1 MVGIATF
8 PPCKPW
14 PNPMRIEPAALRA
27 GFAALLIAGALA
39 LILPDRLRDLREATL
54 DAGLAATAA
63 APTGQVRVIEITAQ
77 DLAQLGRWPW
87 PRTRLARVLDQIA
100 AQSPAVMGLD
110 LVLSGPDPAG
120 PLALAD
126 VPGGTTLTDGDAAL
140 QIVLARV
147 PTVLAAAL
155 SDQASPMPPLA
166 PLLSSGPPVPTQPWS
181 ANGLEASTLT
191 AAGLGISALRGEA
204 QGRVRR
210 VPLLLLAAETAAPG
224 FAAEVLR
231 LAQGAST
238 LRIGQGNLSL
248 GAIVLPLGTQADLR
262 IRPTDPAKWSNRTI
276 SLAQALSQ
284 DHDFSAKI
292 VLLGLSAPQAASLRP
307 TAVTPLAPSVQIQA
321 DALETMLSGHL
332 LLRPAWAAWAEIVA
346 AVAMAL
352 LALWIAAR
360 GLATIAL
367 AVTLTL
373 PLLWAVIATT
383 LWLRAGLALDPI
395 NPALLP
401 LATGLTAT
409 TAAMLAARRHAQ
421 VLRRRFERHLSP
433 AVVARIAAQPG
444 LSRLPGEARE
454 ITALFTDIA
463 GFSPYADA
471 LSPTDLIAILDR
483 YFAGLTLIVHAQGG
497 MVDKFVGDAA
507 HVLFN
512 APFDLPDHCARA
524 VQAGQALQAYGVAFA
539 ADPQNQGLGI
549 TRVGMECGVLV
560 VGDVGAGK
568 KLDYT
573 AHGRAMNIAA
583 RLEQAG
589 KSLGVTLLAGP
600 GLRAALPALPW
611 RSMGEVELRGF
622 GAVAA
627 YTLPPIR

>member
-1 MVGIATF
+1 MQ
-8 PPCKPW
+8 
-14 PNPMRIEPAALRA
+14 IERAALRA
-27 GFAALLIAGALA
+27 GFVALLVAGAVALA
-39 LILPDRLRDLREATL
+39 MPDRLHDLREATL
-54 DAGLAATAA
+54 DVGLAATAA
-63 APTGQVRVIEITAQ
+63 APSGQVQVIEITAQ

-87 PRTRLARVLDQIA
+87 PRTRLARVIDQIA
-100 AQSPAVMGLD
+100 AQNPNVLGLD

-120 PLALAD
+120 PLALSD
-126 VPGGTTLTDGDAAL
+126 VPGGKALTDGDDAL
-140 QIVLARV
+140 QIALSRV

-155 SDQASPMPPLA
+155 SDQSAPVPPLA
-166 PLLSSGPPVPTQPWS
+166 PLLSSGPPVPTQPWF

-191 AAGLGISALRGEA
+191 AAGLGVSALRGEA

-210 VPLLLLAAETAAPG
+210 VPLLVLADQSPAPG
-224 FAAEVLR
+224 FATEVVR
-231 LAQGAST
+231 LAQGASA
-238 LRIGQGNLSL
+238 LRIGQGKLSL

-321 DALETMLSGHL
+321 DAIETMLSGHM
-332 LLRPAWAAWAEIVA
+332 LLRPAWAAWVEIAA

-352 LALWIAAR
+352 LALWIAAH
-360 GLATIAL
+360 GSATKAL
-367 AVTLTL
+367 AVTLGL
-373 PLLWAVIATT
+373 PLLWAVATT
-383 LWLRAGLALDPI
+383 ALCLRAGLALDPV

-433 AVVARIAAQPG
+433 AVVARIAAQSG
-444 LSRLPGEARE
+444 LSRLPGEVRE

-483 YFAGLTLIVHAQGG
+483 YFAGLTLIVHAHGG

-524 VQAGQALQAYGVAFA
+524 VKAGQALQAYGVAFA

-560 VGDVGAGK
+560 VGDVGAGE

-589 KSLGVTLLAGP
+589 KGLGVTLLAGP
-600 GLRAALPALPW
+600 ALYAALPALQW
-611 RSMGEVELRGF
+611 HSMGEVELRGF
-622 GAVAA
+622 GKVAA
-627 YTLPPIR
+627 YTLPPTS

>member
-87 PRTRLARVLDQIA
+87 PRTRLARVVDQIA
-100 AQSPAVMGLD
+100 AQSPAVLGLD

-126 VPGGTTLTDGDAAL
+126 VPGGTALTDGDAAL
-140 QIVLARV
+140 QIVLSRV

-155 SDQASPMPPLA
+155 SDQASPVPPLA

>member
-1 MVGIATF
+1 
-8 PPCKPW
+8 
-14 PNPMRIEPAALRA
+14 MRIEPAALRA

-87 PRTRLARVLDQIA
+87 PRTRLARVVDQIA
-100 AQSPAVMGLD
+100 AQSPAVLGLD

-126 VPGGTTLTDGDAAL
+126 VPGGTALTDGDAAL
-140 QIVLARV
+140 QIVLSRV

-155 SDQASPMPPLA
+155 SDQASPVPPLA

>member
-1 MVGIATF
+1 
-8 PPCKPW
+8 
-14 PNPMRIEPAALRA
+14 MRIEPAALRA
-27 GFAALLIAGALA
+27 GCAALLLAGVVALA
-39 LILPDRLRDLREATL
+39 TPDSLRNLREAAL
-54 DAGLAATAA
+54 DAGLAATAI
-63 APTGQVRVIEITAQ
+63 APSGQVQVIEITSQ

-87 PRTRLARVLDQIA
+87 PRTRLARVVDQIA
-100 AQSPAVMGLD
+100 AQNPAVLGLD

-126 VPGGTTLTDGDAAL
+126 VPGGTALTDGDAAL
-140 QIVLARV
+140 QTALSRV

-155 SDQASPMPPLA
+155 SDQAGPVPPLT
-166 PLLSSGPPVPTQPWS
+166 PLLSSGPSVPTQPWF
-181 ANGLEASTLT
+181 ANGLEASSLT
-191 AAGLGISALRGEA
+191 AAGLGVSALRGEA
-204 QGRVRR
+204 QGRVRS
-210 VPLLLLAAETAAPG
+210 VPLLVLADQSPAPG
-224 FAAEVLR
+224 FAAEIVR
-231 LAQGAST
+231 LSQAASA
-238 LRIGQGNLSL
+238 LRIGQGRLTL
-248 GAIVLPLGTQADLR
+248 GTIALPLGDHADLR

-276 SLAQALSQ
+276 SLAEALSQ
-284 DHDFSAKI
+284 DHDFSPKI
-292 VLLGLSAPQAASLRP
+292 VLLGPSAPQAASLRP
-307 TAVTPLAPSVQIQA
+307 TAMTPLAPSVQIQA
-321 DALETMLSGHL
+321 EAIETMLSEHL
-332 LLRPAWAAWAEIVA
+332 LLRPAWALWVEIAV

-352 LALWIAAR
+352 LALWVATTGSATKALSVT
-360 GLATIAL
+360 LALPAL
-367 AVTLTL
+367 WAIAVT
-373 PLLWAVIATT
+373 A
-383 LWLRAGLALDPI
+383 LWLRAGLALDPV

-444 LSRLPGEARE
+444 LARLPGEARE

-471 LSPTDLIAILDR
+471 LSPADLIAILDR
-483 YFAGLTLIVHAQGG
+483 YFAGLTLIVHAHGG
-497 MVDKFVGDAA
+497 MIEKFVGDAA

-512 APFDLPDHCARA
+512 APFDLPDHCALA
-524 VQAGQALQAYGVAFA
+524 VKTGKALRAYGVAFA
-539 ADPQNQGLGI
+539 ADPASQGLGI

-560 VGDVGAGK
+560 VGDVGAGE

-600 GLRAALPALPW
+600 ALRAALPALPW
-611 RSMGEVELRGF
+611 QSMGEVGLRGF
-622 GAVAA
+622 GKVAA
-627 YTLPPIR
+627 YTLPPNS

>member
-1 MVGIATF
+1 
-8 PPCKPW
+8 
-14 PNPMRIEPAALRA
+14 MRIEPAALRV
-27 GFAALLIAGALA
+27 GYAALLVAGAVALA
-39 LILPDRLRDLREATL
+39 MPDRLRDLRESAL
-54 DAGLAATAA
+54 DAGLAATATS
-63 APTGQVRVIEITAQ
+63 PTGQVQVIEITAQ
-77 DLAQLGRWPW
+77 DLVQLGRWPW
-87 PRTRLARVLDQIA
+87 PRTRLARVIDQIA
-100 AQSPAVMGLD
+100 DQSPAVLGLD

-126 VPGGTTLTDGDAAL
+126 VPGGTALTDGDAAL
-140 QIVLARV
+140 QTALSRV

-155 SDQASPMPPLA
+155 SDQVGRVPPLT
-166 PLLSSGPPVPTQPWS
+166 PLLSSGPPVPTQPWF

-191 AAGLGISALRGEA
+191 ATGLGVSALRGEA

-210 VPLLLLAAETAAPG
+210 VPLLVLADQTPAPG

-231 LAQGAST
+231 LAQGASA
-238 LRIGQGNLSL
+238 LRIGQGKLSL
-248 GAIVLPLGTQADLR
+248 GAIALPLGTQADLR

-321 DALETMLSGHL
+321 DAIETMLSGQL
-332 LLRPAWAAWAEIVA
+332 LLRLAWAGWVEIA
-346 AVAMAL
+346 AALTMAH
-352 LALWIAAR
+352 LALWVS
-360 GLATIAL
+360 ATGSATKAL
-367 AVTLTL
+367 AVTLGL
-373 PLLWAVIATT
+373 PLLWSVATTT

-401 LATGLTAT
+401 LVTGLTAT
-409 TAAMLAARRHAQ
+409 TAAMLASRRHAQ

-433 AVVARIAAQPG
+433 AVVARIAAQPS
-444 LSRLPGEARE
+444 LSRLPGESRE

-471 LSPTDLIAILDR
+471 LQPSDLIAILDR
-483 YFAGLTLIVHAQGG
+483 YFEGITRIVHAHGG

-512 APFDLPDHCARA
+512 APFDLPDHCAQA
-524 VQAGQALQAYGVAFA
+524 VKAGQALQAYGVAFA
-539 ADPQNQGLGI
+539 ADPANQGLGI

-560 VGDVGAGK
+560 VGDVGAGE

-600 GLRAALPALPW
+600 ALHAALPALPW
-611 RSMGEVELRGF
+611 HSMGEVELRGF
-622 GAVAA
+622 GKVAA
-627 YTLPPIR
+627 YTLSAKS

>member
-1 MVGIATF
+1 MQ
-8 PPCKPW
+8 
-14 PNPMRIEPAALRA
+14 IERAALRA
-27 GFAALLIAGALA
+27 GFAALLVAGAVA
-39 LILPDRLRDLREATL
+39 LTMPDRLGDLREAAL
-54 DAGLAATAA
+54 DAGLAATAT
-63 APTGQVRVIEITAQ
+63 APTGQVQVIEITAQ

-87 PRTRLARVLDQIA
+87 PRIRLARVVDQIA
-100 AQSPAVMGLD
+100 AQSPAVLGLD
-110 LVLSGPDPAG
+110 LVLSGSDPAG
-120 PLALAD
+120 PLALSD
-126 VPGGTTLTDGDAAL
+126 VPGGTALTDGDAAL
-140 QIVLARV
+140 QTALSRV

-155 SDQASPMPPLA
+155 SDQAGRVPPLA
-166 PLLSSGPPVPTQPWS
+166 PLLSSGQPVPTQPWF

-191 AAGLGISALRGEA
+191 AAGLGVSALRGEA

-210 VPLLLLAAETAAPG
+210 VPLLVLADQSPAPG
-224 FAAEVLR
+224 FAAEGVR
-231 LAQGAST
+231 LAQGASA
-238 LRIGQGNLSL
+238 LRIGQGKLSL

-262 IRPTDPAKWSNRTI
+262 LRPTDPAKWSNRTI

-321 DALETMLSGHL
+321 DAIETMLSGHL
-332 LLRPAWAAWAEIVA
+332 LLRPAWAAWAEIA
-346 AVAMAL
+346 AAAAMAL

-360 GLATIAL
+360 GSATKAL
-367 AVTLTL
+367 AVTLGL
-373 PLLWAVIATT
+373 PTLWAVATT
-383 LWLRAGLALDPI
+383 ALWLRAGLALDPV

-401 LATGLTAT
+401 LATGLIAT
-409 TAAMLAARRHAQ
+409 TAAMLAARRYAQ

-483 YFAGLTLIVHAQGG
+483 YFAGLTLIVHAHGG

-539 ADPQNQGLGI
+539 ANPQNQGLGI

-560 VGDVGAGK
+560 VGDVGAGE

-589 KSLGVTLLAGP
+589 KNLGVTLLAGP
-600 GLRAALPALPW
+600 ALYAALPALPW
-611 RSMGEVELRGF
+611 HSRGEVELRGF
-622 GAVAA
+622 GKVAA
-627 YTLPPIR
+627 YTLPPTS

>member
-1 MVGIATF
+1 MQ
-8 PPCKPW
+8 
-14 PNPMRIEPAALRA
+14 IERAARRA
-27 GFAALLIAGALA
+27 GFVALLVAGAVALA
-39 LILPDRLRDLREATL
+39 MPDRLHDLREATL
-54 DAGLAATAA
+54 DVGLAATAA
-63 APTGQVRVIEITAQ
+63 APSGQVQVIEITAQ

-87 PRTRLARVLDQIA
+87 PRTRLARVIDQIA
-100 AQSPAVMGLD
+100 AQNPNVLGLD

-120 PLALAD
+120 PLALSD
-126 VPGGTTLTDGDAAL
+126 VPGGKALTDGDDAL
-140 QIVLARV
+140 QIALSRV

-155 SDQASPMPPLA
+155 SDQSAPVPPLA
-166 PLLSSGPPVPTQPWS
+166 PLLSSGPPVPTQPWF

-191 AAGLGISALRGEA
+191 AAGLGVSALRGEA

-210 VPLLLLAAETAAPG
+210 VPLLVLADQSPAPG
-224 FAAEVLR
+224 FATEVVR
-231 LAQGAST
+231 LAQGASA
-238 LRIGQGNLSL
+238 LRIGQGKLSL

-321 DALETMLSGHL
+321 DAIETMLSGHM
-332 LLRPAWAAWAEIVA
+332 LLRPAWAAWVEIAA

-352 LALWIAAR
+352 LALWIAAH
-360 GLATIAL
+360 GSATKAL
-367 AVTLTL
+367 AVTLGL
-373 PLLWAVIATT
+373 PLLWAVATT
-383 LWLRAGLALDPI
+383 ALCLRAGLALDPV

-433 AVVARIAAQPG
+433 AVVARIAAQSG
-444 LSRLPGEARE
+444 LSRLPGEVRE

-483 YFAGLTLIVHAQGG
+483 YFAGLTLIVHAHGG

-524 VQAGQALQAYGVAFA
+524 VKAGQALQAYGVAFA

-560 VGDVGAGK
+560 VGDVGAGE

-589 KSLGVTLLAGP
+589 KGLGVTLLAGP
-600 GLRAALPALPW
+600 ALYAALPALQW
-611 RSMGEVELRGF
+611 HSMGEVELRGF
-622 GAVAA
+622 GKVAA
-627 YTLPPIR
+627 YTLPPTS

>member
-1 MVGIATF
+1 
-8 PPCKPW
+8 
-14 PNPMRIEPAALRA
+14 MRIEPAALRA
-27 GFAALLIAGALA
+27 GFATLLVAGAVALA
-39 LILPDRLRDLREATL
+39 MPDRLHDLREAAL

-63 APTGQVRVIEITAQ
+63 APTGQVQVIEITAQ

-87 PRTRLARVLDQIA
+87 PRTRLAWVVDQIA
-100 AQSPAVMGLD
+100 AQSPAVLGLD

-120 PLALAD
+120 PLALSD
-126 VPGGTTLTDGDAAL
+126 VPGGTALTDGDAAL
-140 QIVLARV
+140 QTSLSRV

-238 LRIGQGNLSL
+238 LRIGQANLSL
-248 GAIVLPLGTQADLR
+248 GAIVLPLGSQADLR

-276 SLAQALSQ
+276 SLVQALSQ
-284 DHDFSAKI
+284 DHDFSLKI
-292 VLLGLSAPQAASLRP
+292 VLMGLSAPQAASLRP

-321 DALETMLSGHL
+321 DAVETMLSGHL
-332 LLRPAWAAWAEIVA
+332 LLRPVWAGWAELVVA
-346 AVAMAL
+346 LTMAL
-352 LALWIAAR
+352 LALCVAAT
-360 GLATIAL
+360 GSATNAL
-367 AVTLTL
+367 AVTLGL
-373 PLLWAVIATT
+373 PALWAVATT
-383 LWLRAGLALDPI
+383 ALWLHAGLALDPV

-401 LATGLTAT
+401 LVTGLIAT

-433 AVVARIAAQPG
+433 AVVARIAAQPS

-560 VGDVGAGK
+560 VGDVGAGE

-589 KSLGVTLLAGP
+589 KSLGITLLAGP
-600 GLRAALPALPW
+600 ALYTALPALPW
-611 RSMGEVELRGF
+611 HSMGEVELRGF

-627 YTLPPIR
+627 YTLPPTS

>member
-1 MVGIATF
+1 M
-8 PPCKPW
+8 P
-14 PNPMRIEPAALRA
+14 IERAALRA
-27 GFAALLIAGALA
+27 GCAALLVAGAVALA
-39 LILPDRLRDLREATL
+39 LPDRLRDLREAAL
-54 DAGLAATAA
+54 DAGLAATAT
-63 APTGQVRVIEITAQ
+63 APTGQVLVIEITAQ

-87 PRTRLARVLDQIA
+87 PRTRLARVIDQIA
-100 AQSPAVMGLD
+100 AQNPAVLGLD

-126 VPGGTTLTDGDAAL
+126 VPGGTALTDGDAAL
-140 QIVLARV
+140 QTALSRV

-155 SDQASPMPPLA
+155 SDQAGPIPPLA
-166 PLLSSGPPVPTQPWS
+166 PLLSSGPPVPTQPWFAS
-181 ANGLEASTLT
+181 GLEASTLT
-191 AAGLGISALRGEA
+191 TTGLGVSALRGEA

-210 VPLLLLAAETAAPG
+210 APLLVLADQSPAPG
-224 FAAEVLR
+224 FAAEVVR
-231 LAQGAST
+231 LSEGAST
-238 LRIGQGNLSL
+238 LRIGQGQLML
-248 GAIVLPLGTQADLR
+248 GTIALPLGTQADLR
-262 IRPTDPAKWSNRTI
+262 IRPTDPAKWRNRTI
-276 SLAQALSQ
+276 SLAEALSQ
-284 DHDFSAKI
+284 DHDFSPKI

-321 DALETMLSGHL
+321 DAVETMLSGHP
-332 LLRPAWAAWAEIVA
+332 LLRPAWAGWAEIA
-346 AVAMAL
+346 AALAMAL
-352 LALWIAAR
+352 LALWV
-360 GLATIAL
+360 ATTGSATKAL
-367 AVTLTL
+367 AVTFAL
-373 PLLWAVIATT
+373 PLFWAVTT
-383 LWLRAGLALDPI
+383 TALWLRAGLALDPL

-401 LATGLTAT
+401 FATGLTAT
-409 TAAMLAARRHAQ
+409 AAAMLAARRHAQ

-444 LSRLPGEARE
+444 LSRLPGEARA

-483 YFAGLTLIVHAQGG
+483 YFAGLTLIVHAHGG

-524 VQAGQALQAYGVAFA
+524 VKAGQALQAYGVEFA
-539 ADPQNQGLGI
+539 ADAANQGLGI

-560 VGDVGAGK
+560 VGDVGAGE

-600 GLRAALPALPW
+600 ALHAALPALPW
-611 RSMGEVELRGF
+611 HSMGEVELRGF
-622 GAVAA
+622 GKVAA
-627 YTLPPIR
+627 YTLPPNS

>member
-1 MVGIATF
+1 
-8 PPCKPW
+8 
-14 PNPMRIEPAALRA
+14 MRIEHAALRA
-27 GFAALLIAGALA
+27 GCAALLVASAMALA
-39 LILPDRLRDLREATL
+39 MPARLAELREAAL

-63 APTGQVRVIEITAQ
+63 APTGQVQVIEITAQ

-87 PRTRLARVLDQIA
+87 PRTRLAGVIVQIA
-100 AQSPAVMGLD
+100 AQDPAVLGLD

-126 VPGGTTLTDGDAAL
+126 VPGGTTLIDGDTAL
-140 QIVLARV
+140 QTALSRV

-155 SDQASPMPPLA
+155 SDQASPLPTLT
-166 PLLSSGPPVPTQPWS
+166 PLLSSGPAVPTQPWS

-191 AAGLGISALRGEA
+191 AAGLGVSALRGEA

-210 VPLLLLAAETAAPG
+210 APLLVLADQSPAPG
-224 FAAEVLR
+224 FAAEIVR
-231 LAQGAST
+231 LSQAASA
-238 LRIGQGNLSL
+238 LRIGQGRLKL
-248 GAIVLPLGTQADLR
+248 GAITLPLGDQADLR
-262 IRPTDPAKWSNRTI
+262 IRPTDPARWRNRTI

-284 DHDFSAKI
+284 DHDFSPKI

-307 TAVTPLAPSVQIQA
+307 TAMTPLAPSVQIQA
-321 DALETMLSGHL
+321 DAVETMLSGRL
-332 LLRPAWAAWAEIVA
+332 LLRPDWAVWAEIA
-346 AVAMAL
+346 IAVTMAL
-352 LALWIAAR
+352 LALWVAAR
-360 GLATIAL
+360 GSAIKAL
-367 AVTLTL
+367 AVTLGL
-373 PLLWAVIATT
+373 PLLWAATAT
-383 LWLRAGLALDPI
+383 VFWLRAGLAIDPI

-401 LATGLTAT
+401 LATGVTAT

-421 VLRRRFERHLSP
+421 AMRRRFERHLSP

-444 LSRLPGEARE
+444 LARLPGEARE

-463 GFSPYADA
+463 GFSPYAEA

-483 YFAGLTLIVHAQGG
+483 YFAGLTVIVHAHGG
-497 MVDKFVGDAA
+497 MIEKFVGDAA

-512 APFDLPDHCARA
+512 APFDLPDHSAQA
-524 VQAGQALQAYGVAFA
+524 VKAAQALQAYGVQFA
-539 ADPQNQGLGI
+539 ADLPNQGLGI
-549 TRVGMECGVLV
+549 TRVGLECGVLV
-560 VGDVGAGK
+560 VGDVGAGE

-600 GLRAALPALPW
+600 ALQAALPALPW
-611 RSMGEVELRGF
+611 QSMGEVELRGF
-622 GAVAA
+622 GKVAA
-627 YTLPPIR
+627 YTLPLNT

>member
-126 VPGGTTLTDGDAAL
+126 VPGGTALTDGDAAL
-140 QIVLARV
+140 QIVLSRV

-155 SDQASPMPPLA
+155 SDQASPVPPLA

-352 LALWIAAR
+352 MALWIAAR

-589 KSLGVTLLAGP
+589 KSLGVKLLAGP

>member
-1 MVGIATF
+1 
-8 PPCKPW
+8 
-14 PNPMRIEPAALRA
+14 MRIEPAALRA
-27 GFAALLIAGALA
+27 GCAALLLAGVVALA
-39 LILPDRLRDLREATL
+39 TPDSLRNLREAAL
-54 DAGLAATAA
+54 DAGLAATAI
-63 APTGQVRVIEITAQ
+63 APSDQVQVIEITSQ

-87 PRTRLARVLDQIA
+87 PRTRLARVVDQIA
-100 AQSPAVMGLD
+100 AQNPAVLGLD

-140 QIVLARV
+140 QTALSRV

-155 SDQASPMPPLA
+155 SDQAGPVPPLT
-166 PLLSSGPPVPTQPWS
+166 PLLSSGPSVPTQPWF
-181 ANGLEASTLT
+181 ANGLEASSLT
-191 AAGLGISALRGEA
+191 AAGLGVSALRGEA
-204 QGRVRR
+204 QGRVRS
-210 VPLLLLAAETAAPG
+210 VPLLVLADQSPAPG
-224 FAAEVLR
+224 FAAEIVR
-231 LAQGAST
+231 LSQAASA
-238 LRIGQGNLSL
+238 LRIGQGRLTL
-248 GAIVLPLGTQADLR
+248 GTIALPLGDHADLR

-276 SLAQALSQ
+276 SLAEALSQ
-284 DHDFSAKI
+284 DHDFSPKI
-292 VLLGLSAPQAASLRP
+292 VLLGPSAPQAASLRP
-307 TAVTPLAPSVQIQA
+307 TAMTPLAPSVQIQA
-321 DALETMLSGHL
+321 DAIETMLSEHL
-332 LLRPAWAAWAEIVA
+332 LLRPAWALWVEIAV

-352 LALWIAAR
+352 LALWVATTGSATKALSVT
-360 GLATIAL
+360 LALPAL
-367 AVTLTL
+367 WAIAVT
-373 PLLWAVIATT
+373 A
-383 LWLRAGLALDPI
+383 LWLRAGIALDPV

-444 LSRLPGEARE
+444 LARLPGEARE

-471 LSPTDLIAILDR
+471 LSPADLIAILDR
-483 YFAGLTLIVHAQGG
+483 YFAGLTLIVHAHGG
-497 MVDKFVGDAA
+497 MIEKFVGDAA

-512 APFDLPDHCARA
+512 APFDLPDHCALA
-524 VQAGQALQAYGVAFA
+524 VKTGKALRAYGVAFA
-539 ADPQNQGLGI
+539 ADPASQGLGI

-560 VGDVGAGK
+560 VGDVGAGE

-600 GLRAALPALPW
+600 ALRAALPALPW
-611 RSMGEVELRGF
+611 QSMGEVELRGF
-622 GAVAA
+622 GKVAA
-627 YTLPPIR
+627 YTLPPNS